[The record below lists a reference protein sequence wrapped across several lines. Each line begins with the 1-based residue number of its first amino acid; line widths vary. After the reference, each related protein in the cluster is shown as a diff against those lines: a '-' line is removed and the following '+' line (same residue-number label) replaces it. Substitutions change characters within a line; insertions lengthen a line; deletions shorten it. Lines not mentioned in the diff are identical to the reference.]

1 MIGLRQILERID
13 RLDALEQ
20 GLAKETAAQ
29 TTSVWWAAVSLEQK
43 QYIAALCKGQAA
55 LNEAR
60 ATLTKAAQKLAGHPP
75 PDPVTAPAKSKT

>member
-1 MIGLRQILERID
+1 MLRLRTILERID

-29 TTSVWWAAVSLEQK
+29 TTTVWWAVVSLEQK
-43 QYIAALCKGQAA
+43 QYVAALCRARAA

-60 ATLTKAAQKLAGHPP
+60 ATLTKAAQKLAGHPL
-75 PDPVTAPAKSKT
+75 A

>member
-1 MIGLRQILERID
+1 MCGLWKVLERID

-29 TTSVWWAAVSLEQK
+29 TTRVWWAVVSLEQK
-43 QYIAALCKGQAA
+43 RYVAALCRARAA

-60 ATLTKAAQKLAGHPP
+60 AALAQAAKKLEGHPL
-75 PDPVTAPAKSKT
+75 A